1 MTFTASFP
9 DPPQMSLKAR
19 LAWEYFFGSCCGGW
33 AVARTS
39 DGIWLITDEACD
51 LDNAMIY
58 PDDESFVSWLESV
71 ADDHISDDRVEWFR
85 GFVRVPE
92 LVDNDVALAMEHL
105 L

>member
-9 DPPQMSLKAR
+9 DPPEMSLKAR

-33 AVARTS
+33 ACVRAV
-39 DGIWLITDEACD
+39 DGVWIITDEACD